1 MLTNRKKKSSA
12 LAICWDSI
20 IFFTEAVTFFN
31 ILSPVS
37 GKGGLESGVSW
48 AFSEHS
54 FNVAVCLEEPLES
67 LVLEHTDAYTLS
79 LLHFAVL
86 CEIYF

>member
-1 MLTNRKKKSSA
+1 MFFTATVTLKKK
-12 LAICWDSI
+12 
-20 IFFTEAVTFFN
+20 
-31 ILSPVS
+31 LSPVS

-48 AFSEHS
+48 AFSEHG

-67 LVLEHTDAYTLS
+67 LVLEHTDAYTLLS